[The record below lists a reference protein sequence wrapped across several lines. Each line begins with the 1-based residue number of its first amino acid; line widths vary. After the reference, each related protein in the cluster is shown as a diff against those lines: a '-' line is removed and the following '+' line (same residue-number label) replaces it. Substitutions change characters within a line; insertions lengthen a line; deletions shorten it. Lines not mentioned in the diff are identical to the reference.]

1 MSLNSTPSGERTRI
15 TFFGVRNA
23 GKSSVV
29 NTLSNQQV
37 AVTSNTP
44 GTTTDLVS
52 KTMELLPLGPVL
64 LVDTPGIDDEG
75 ELGQLRVQRTEEAL
89 SSTDIAVLVLD
100 STQEVTSFDHELI
113 TAFKKR
119 AIPFVIALNKTDLA
133 DTSADSSPSSTSK
146 SDDAESLSSS
156 LTAEGAA
163 LIAVSAATGTGIE
176 ELKETLAALNPSTHQ
191 RQLISDLVSP
201 GDVVVLVIPIDESAP
216 KGRIILPQ
224 QQVMRDALEAGA
236 LPYAAT
242 PEMLPA
248 LLSSLKCPPRMV
260 ITDSQ
265 AFAEV
270 SKMVPSSIPLT
281 SFSILMARY
290 KGDLPG
296 QLAAV
301 QAVRDLKDGE
311 AVLISEG
318 CTHHRQCEDIGT
330 VKLPRWIEEICG
342 AKPAFAFTSGNDF
355 PADVS
360 DYSVIVHCG
369 GCMLNE
375 RAMQSRIARAH
386 EQGIPITNYG
396 MVIACATGILERAM
410 ESLERLAND

>member
-29 NTLSNQQV
+29 NALSNQQV
-37 AVTSNTP
+37 AVTSDTP

-75 ELGQLRVQRTEEAL
+75 DLGLLRVQRTEEAL
-89 SSTDIAVLVLD
+89 DSTDIAVLVLD
-100 STQEVTSFDHELI
+100 SATDITPFDHDLI
-113 TAFKKR
+113 KAFKKR
-119 AIPFVIALNKTDLA
+119 AIPFVVALNKADLRGA
-133 DTSADSSPSSTSK
+133 SAENPFGAELENAPVISVSATTSA
-146 SDDAESLSSS
+146 
-156 LTAEGAA
+156 
-163 LIAVSAATGTGIE
+163 GIE
-176 ELKETLAALNPSTHQ
+176 KLKETLAALNPSTHQ
-191 RQLISDLVSP
+191 RRLISDLVSP

-224 QQVMRDALEAGA
+224 QQVMRDALDTGA

-248 LLSSLKCPPRMV
+248 LLASLKHPPRLV

-270 SKMVPSSIPLT
+270 STMVPPSIPLT

-301 QAVRDLKDGE
+301 QAVRELHEGDR
-311 AVLISEG
+311 VLIAEG

-330 VKLPRWIEEICG
+330 VKLPRWIEGISG
-342 AKPAFAFTSGNDF
+342 AKPIFSFTSGNDF

-375 RAMQSRIARAH
+375 RTMQSRIARAH
-386 EQGIPITNYG
+386 EQDTPITNYG

-410 ESLERLAND
+410 ASLETLANDKKEQ

>member
-29 NTLSNQQV
+29 NALSNQQV

-75 ELGQLRVQRTEEAL
+75 DLGKLRVQRTEEAL

-100 STQEVTSFDHELI
+100 STQEVTSFDHKLI
-113 TAFKKR
+113 KAFKKHS
-119 AIPFVIALNKTDLA
+119 IPFVIALNKTDLTNA
-133 DTSADSSPSSTSK
+133 SAASTASKSNDAKSPSS
-146 SDDAESLSSS
+146 SLD
-156 LTAEGAA
+156 AEGAA
-163 LIAVSAATGTGIE
+163 LIDVSAASGAGIE

-242 PEMLPA
+242 PEMLPV
-248 LLSSLKCPPRMV
+248 LLDSLKRPPRMV

-301 QAVRDLKDGE
+301 QAVRDLKDGD

-330 VKLPRWIEEICG
+330 VKLPRWIESISG
-342 AKPAFAFTSGNDF
+342 TKPAFAFTSGNDF

-410 ESLERLAND
+410 ESLERLTNS

>member
-29 NTLSNQQV
+29 NALSNQQV
-37 AVTSNTP
+37 AVTSDTP

-89 SSTDIAVLVLD
+89 GSTDIAVLVLD
-100 STQEVTSFDHELI
+100 STQEATSFDHELI
-113 TAFKKR
+113 KAFKKR
-119 AIPFVIALNKTDLA
+119 SIPFVIVLNKTDLTNA
-133 DTSADSSPSSTSK
+133 SASSPSSK
-146 SDDAESLSSS
+146 SDDAKSLSSS
-156 LTAEGAA
+156 LAAEGAA
-163 LIAVSAATGTGIE
+163 LIDVSATTGAGIE

-191 RQLISDLVSP
+191 RKLISDLVSP
-201 GDVVVLVIPIDESAP
+201 GDTVVLVIPIDESAP

-248 LLSSLKCPPRMV
+248 LLDSLKRPPRMV

-270 SKMVPSSIPLT
+270 SQMVPSSIPLT

-301 QAVRDLKDGE
+301 QAVCDLKDGD

-330 VKLPRWIEEICG
+330 VKLPRWIEGISG
-342 AKPAFAFTSGNDF
+342 VRLSFSFTSGNDF

-386 EQGIPITNYG
+386 EQDIPITNYG